1 MGDLGDLLAGLAGFE
16 WDDGNSDKN
25 WRRHEVRQAETE
37 QALLNTP
44 LVVGAASKHRGVEP
58 RFIALGQS
66 DAGRLLAVVFT
77 VRGTR
82 LRVISARA
90 MSKKERDIYGQVTAE
105 SEADSE
111 IQE

>member
-1 MGDLGDLLAGLAGFE
+1 MGDLEDLLAGLEGFE

-44 LVVGAASKHRGVEP
+44 LVVGAASKHRGGEP

-82 LRVISARA
+82 IRVISARA
-90 MSKKERDIYGQVTAE
+90 MSKKERNIYGQVTAE
-105 SEADSE
+105 SEADSG